1 MDDYY
6 TLMFVEGKL
15 RKSSTEGPVGWAG
28 SQQSFGVITLMIGL
42 DLPAA
47 THRAEGRTRL
57 LRLLVRTQDRSM
69 LGIESSAIQKLLLKW
84 HEREERAKERYK
96 EKKIRNY

>member
-47 THRAEGRTRL
+47 THRAQGRTRL
-57 LRLLVRTQDRSM
+57 LRLLVRTQDRSR
-69 LGIESSAIQKLLLKW
+69 LGIESMKKLMLKW
-84 HEREERAKERYK
+84 HEERAKERYK
-96 EKKIRNY
+96 KKKIRNY

>member
-1 MDDYY
+1 LAPGERERQEKSMDDYY

-57 LRLLVRTQDRSM
+57 LRLLVRTQDRSR
-69 LGIESSAIQKLLLKW
+69 LGIESSAT
-84 HEREERAKERYK
+84 ETTAKVA
-96 EKKIRNY
+96 